1 MGSRG
6 EARGDGAHPS
16 AALAGVRAIA
26 FDCYGTL
33 VDFGDQHFID
43 LMDVVALR
51 HELGIEGKQLFD
63 RWLQQSKEVWRA
75 RGRDPENP
83 TGGPEPEFGTYDELW
98 TDQFERTFHELELRG
113 DAKGAYALM
122 VEHLQAAPPYAET
135 REVIETLRSRYPLC
149 VLSNA
154 DDSWLQAC
162 LGAADLQFDQIV
174 SSESARSYKPRAR
187 IFHATA
193 ELLGVQPHELLY
205 VGDSPIADVL
215 GARNAGL
222 PVAWLNR
229 YGAKL
234 PDTLPAPDLEITDL
248 WGLLPML
255 TYPPW

>member
-1 MGSRG
+1 MPNGAAPSQ
-6 EARGDGAHPS
+6 DGARP
-16 AALAGVRAIA
+16 AASFAGVRAIA

-33 VDFGDQHFID
+33 IDFGDRHFVD
-43 LMDVVALR
+43 LMDIVSLR

-63 RWLQQSKEVWRA
+63 RWLQQSKEVWRS

-98 TDQFERTFHELELRG
+98 MDQFERTFHELELEG
-113 DAKGAYALM
+113 DAKGASELM
-122 VEHLQAAPPYAET
+122 VEHLKAAPPYAET
-135 REVIETLRSRYPLC
+135 REVIEALRPRYRLC

-154 DDSWLQAC
+154 DDSWLHSCLQAA
-162 LGAADLQFDQIV
+162 GLQFEHIV

-193 ELLGVQPHELLY
+193 ELLGVQPSELLY

-229 YGAKL
+229 YGARL
-234 PDTLPAPDLEITDL
+234 PDTVPAPDLEITDL
-248 WGLLPML
+248 RELLAAL
-255 TYPPW
+255 R